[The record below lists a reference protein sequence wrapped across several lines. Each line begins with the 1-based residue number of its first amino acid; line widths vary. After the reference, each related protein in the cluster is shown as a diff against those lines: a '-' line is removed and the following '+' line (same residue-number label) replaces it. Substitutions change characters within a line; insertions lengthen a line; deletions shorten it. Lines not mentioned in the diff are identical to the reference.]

1 MWNLRRR
8 LAKVLYEMADA
19 VEPEPEGGSWYWTG
33 PFAEKKARA
42 VLYPH
47 PGDYPAEELYL
58 EDYPIFHKF

>member
-1 MWNLRRR
+1 
-8 LAKVLYEMADA
+8 MADA